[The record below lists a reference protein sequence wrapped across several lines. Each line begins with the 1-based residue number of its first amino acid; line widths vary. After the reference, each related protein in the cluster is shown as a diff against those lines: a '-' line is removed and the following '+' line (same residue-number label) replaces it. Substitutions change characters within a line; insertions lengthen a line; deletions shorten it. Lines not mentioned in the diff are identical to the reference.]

1 MSFTGMLP
9 LPLAAMDLSSV
20 GERLFAAGGIAV
32 TVLAALWFA
41 WSRPVVAPVP
51 VRVTSRR
58 NPRR

>member
-9 LPLAAMDLSSV
+9 LHLATVDLSPV
-20 GERLFAAGGIAV
+20 GERLFAAGGLAV

-41 WSRPVVAPVP
+41 WTRPQPQPIP
-51 VRVTSRR
+51 VRVQSRR

>member
-9 LPLAAMDLSSV
+9 LHLATVDLSPV
-20 GERLFAAGGIAV
+20 GEQLFAAGGLAV

-41 WSRPVVAPVP
+41 WTRPQPQPVP
-51 VRVTSRR
+51 VRVQSRR